1 MASIFSRVKT
11 RLGRNGLSRT
21 FNYVLF
27 VVFLERCG
35 VRVNAEFILDPT
47 SVDADPTT
55 LEGFTLEAL
64 SQMEQLSDSDREF
77 LRDYG
82 EETAFGDRFVR
93 GQTCL
98 IVRAKKGDIAGAC
111 WYGPVESGDD
121 RRDGMIDHCFTR
133 HEYRGKGL
141 YPWALR
147 HIAATTTRQ
156 DPGVF
161 SKLYIECSVFNYS
174 SAAGIRKAGFVPTES
189 ALNIGNRT
197 LFKWQSSGEE
207 RPLKPQLPTPEVS

>member
-21 FNYVLF
+21 FKYIFF
-27 VVFLERCG
+27 VVLLERCG
-35 VRVNAEFILDPT
+35 VQVNDQFILDPT
-47 SVDADPTT
+47 SVDVEPTT
-55 LEGFTLEAL
+55 LEGFALEAL
-64 SQMEQLSDSDREF
+64 NQMEQLSDSDRDF
-77 LRDYG
+77 LRAYG
-82 EETAFGDRFVR
+82 EAAAFENRFAR

-98 IVRAKKGDIAGAC
+98 VVRAEDGDIAGAC
-111 WYGPVESGDD
+111 WYGPLESGDD

-147 HIAATTTRQ
+147 HIAVTTTKR
-156 DPGVF
+156 DTGIF
-161 SKLYIECSVFNYS
+161 AKIYTECSAFNYS

-189 ALNIGNRT
+189 SINVGNRT
-197 LFKWQSSGEE
+197 LFKW
-207 RPLKPQLPTPEVS
+207 

>member
-21 FNYVLF
+21 LKYIFF

-35 VRVNAEFILDPT
+35 VYVNDEFVLDST
-47 SVDADPTT
+47 SVDAEPTT
-55 LEGFTLEAL
+55 LEGFTAEAL
-64 SQMEQLSDSDREF
+64 SQMEQLSDSDRDF

-82 EETAFGDRFVR
+82 EEAAFENRFAH

-98 IVRAKKGDIAGAC
+98 IVRAENGAIAGAC
-111 WYGPVESGDD
+111 WYGPLKSGDG

-147 HIAATTTRQ
+147 QIATTTMIP
-156 DPGVF
+156 DNGVF
-161 SKLYIECSVFNYS
+161 SKLYIECSAFNYS
-174 SAAGIRKAGFVPTES
+174 SAAGIRKAGFAPAS
-189 ALNIGNRT
+189 SSLNIGNRS
-197 LFKWQSSGEE
+197 LFRW
-207 RPLKPQLPTPEVS
+207 